1 MGHNLI
7 VGVFK
12 EETRAEST
20 VAVLK
25 DVGFN
30 NEQIEYSSHTNK
42 WVINHTLD
50 NLVSMGM
57 PLELEEG

>member
-12 EETRAEST
+12 EETRDEST

-30 NEQIEYSSHTNK
+30 NEQIEYSSHTNT